1 MKNRPRSRYIEF
13 CWISLSKQ
21 INNHAAAMKFQNL
34 NSTIIKSNWRLF
46 FLFFVLLMVNLE
58 IQAQSNRPQ
67 YWYTY
72 NHTGRFSDR
81 WGYGFDLNHRSNG
94 VVPFNSTLSAA
105 RMGMTYHTKTGFRFT
120 AGYAWFGTYVSE
132 RYRIWLHENRIY
144 EQAQYTHGNSKH
156 NFVHR
161 IRIEH
166 RWREQFTD
174 INSEATNVFLTNR
187 YRYLFQMD
195 GPIKRGPD
203 RTTKLRWQAAN
214 EFFIHNKENVGYMLF
229 DQNRT
234 LAGVMISPKGNL
246 SLAVLYQLILLQQP
260 LLRELQTIHSFRIT
274 LFHQLDLR
282 KEKKNNVYEV
292 PVVD

>member
-1 MKNRPRSRYIEF
+1 
-13 CWISLSKQ
+13 
-21 INNHAAAMKFQNL
+21 MKFQNL
-34 NSTIIKSNWRLF
+34 SSTIMKSDWRLF
-46 FLFFVLLMVNLE
+46 FPFFVLLMANLE
-58 IQAQSNRPQ
+58 IQAQSDRPQ
-67 YWYTY
+67 WWYTY

-81 WGYGFDLNHRSNG
+81 WGYAFDLNHRSNG

-144 EQAQYTHGNSKH
+144 EQAQYTHSTSKH

-174 INSEATNVFLTNR
+174 INSEATTVFLTNR

-195 GPIKRGPD
+195 GPIRRGPE
-203 RTTKLRWQAAN
+203 RNTKLRWQAAN

-282 KEKKNNVYEV
+282 RVKKNDVYEV